1 MGYNPKRSS
10 AAVASLAAQV
20 LQDDTSSGVQ
30 RRLAGSVLSQANT
43 GNQTGADLED
53 LASRVLQS
61 EKYNDLTQTLAG
73 SVLSQSNKGR

>member
-20 LQDDTSSGVQ
+20 LQDGNSSGVQ
-30 RRLAGSVLSQANT
+30 RRLAGSVLSQTNT
-43 GNQTGADLED
+43 GNQTGAELEG

-61 EKYNDLTQTLAG
+61 EKYNDLTQALAG
-73 SVLSQSNKGR
+73 SVLSQSNKAR

>member
-20 LQDDTSSGVQ
+20 LQDDNSSGVQ
-30 RRLAGSVLSQANT
+30 RRLAGSVLSQKNT

-73 SVLSQSNKGR
+73 SVLSQSNKAR